1 MDRRVF
7 RKNRLPPLKSLVVF
21 EAVARLKSFKAASEE
36 LCITP
41 SAVSQQVNNIESFFG
56 KELLERGTRGIKLR
70 PAGEKLFRY
79 ASDGLTLLRQGS
91 AAVNSESVENTI
103 AVSTTMS
110 LASNWLSGVI
120 LEFNNLFINIDVV
133 VDATD
138 VARDPDREEYD
149 FLIKYLR
156 DPDMDN
162 SVTLFQDFY
171 LPVCRPGLADIL
183 VEPEDVLNHLLV
195 EYRWSGFDSS
205 NDPSWD
211 SWRNTYVPNVN
222 GLKNVQVVPEEHI
235 ALSLAEGS
243 DCIALV
249 GYVAAKSLLSKGR
262 LRIPFEKYLPHK
274 YYTLIEGKNNDNVK
288 CRDIFRDFLLKK
300 TRDFDIG

>member
-1 MDRRVF
+1 M
-7 RKNRLPPLKSLVVF
+7 PPLKSLVVF
-21 EAVARLKSFKAASEE
+21 EAVARLKSFKAAAEE

-41 SAVSQQVNNIESFFG
+41 SAVSQQVNNVESFFG
-56 KELLERGTRGIKLR
+56 KELLERGSRGIKLR

-79 ASDGLTLLRQGS
+79 TSDGLALLRQGS

-110 LASNWLSGVI
+110 LASNWLSDVI
-120 LEFNNLFINIDVV
+120 LEFNNLFANIEVV
-133 VDATD
+133 MDATD

-156 DPDMDN
+156 NPSIDN
-162 SVTLFQDFY
+162 SVTLFQDYY

-183 VEPEDVLNHLLV
+183 IEPEDVLNYLLI
-195 EYRWSGFDSS
+195 EYRWSGFDSLS
-205 NDPSWD
+205 DPSWD
-211 SWRNTYVPNVN
+211 RWRNTYVPGVN
-222 GLKNVQVVPEEHI
+222 SFRNVQVVPEEHI

-249 GYVAAKSLLSKGR
+249 GYVAAKNLLSKGR
-262 LRIPFEKYLPHK
+262 LRIPFKKYLPHK
-274 YYTLIEGKNNDNVK
+274 YYTLIEGKGNDNTK
-288 CRDIFRDFLLKK
+288 SRDIFRNFLLEK
-300 TRDFDIG
+300 RDILASSE